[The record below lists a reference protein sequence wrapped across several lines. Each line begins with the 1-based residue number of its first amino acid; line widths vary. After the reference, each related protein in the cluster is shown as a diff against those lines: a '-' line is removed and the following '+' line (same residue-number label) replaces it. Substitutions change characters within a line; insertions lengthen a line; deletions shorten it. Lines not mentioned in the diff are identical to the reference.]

1 MFKTCI
7 SVAAVGKAPEIV
19 KKVIDNIGWPIST
32 IIIEPGRVSFYVC
45 YKWYQHYRICA
56 FKMAVKKCEEHS
68 KYYYKSDIYGKRFM
82 QWTKFSSEEFKKAYE
97 RFAYEVVRRNPYGR
111 NVETIANEDG
121 DTIGCKISLYNCLR
135 RGSK

>member
-45 YKWYQHYRICA
+45 YKWYQYYRICA
-56 FKMAVKKCEEHS
+56 FKMAVKKCEERS

-82 QWTKFSSEEFKKAYE
+82 QGTKFSSEEFKKAYE

>member
-45 YKWYQHYRICA
+45 YKWYQYYRICA
-56 FKMAVKKCEEHS
+56 FKMAVKNVKNIVNITINPIFMGSDLCRGQNFLQKNSKKHTKDSPMKSFEEILMEEMS
-68 KYYYKSDIYGKRFM
+68 K
-82 QWTKFSSEEFKKAYE
+82 
-97 RFAYEVVRRNPYGR
+97 
-111 NVETIANEDG
+111 
-121 DTIGCKISLYNCLR
+121 L
-135 RGSK
+135 

>member
-19 KKVIDNIGWPIST
+19 KKAIDNIGWPIST

-45 YKWYQHYRICA
+45 YKWYQYYRICA
-56 FKMAVKKCEEHS
+56 FKMAVKKREEYS

-82 QWTKFSSEEFKKAYE
+82 QGTKFSSEEFKKAYE

-111 NVETIANEDG
+111 NVETIVNEDG
-121 DTIGCKISLYNCLR
+121 DRIGCKISMRNWLR

>member
-19 KKVIDNIGWPIST
+19 KNMINGNGWPICT
-32 IIIEPGRVSFYVC
+32 IIIEPERVSFYVC
-45 YKWYQHYRICA
+45 YKWYQYYRICA
-56 FKMAVKKCEEHS
+56 FKKAVKDCEERY

-82 QWTKFSSEEFKKAYE
+82 QETKFSSEEFKKAYK

-111 NVETIANEDG
+111 NVETIVNEDG
-121 DTIGCKISLYNCLR
+121 DTIGCKISMRNWLR